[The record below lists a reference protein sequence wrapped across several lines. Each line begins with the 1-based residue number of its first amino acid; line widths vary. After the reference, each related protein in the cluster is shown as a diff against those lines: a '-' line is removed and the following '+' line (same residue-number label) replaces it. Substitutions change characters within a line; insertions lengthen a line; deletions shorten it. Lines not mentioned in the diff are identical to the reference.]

1 MASIKYYLDTRR
13 RVEKAPLFLKV
24 SHGGKA
30 AMILVD
36 KIAPSD
42 WDATNQMY
50 IGNAR
55 QMRGRL
61 ENLRHEA
68 ERLMIDLK
76 FSGDLPSMS
85 AADLA
90 DAIRKNAFNEPPR
103 RRSGNFLAALSG
115 YRDSLDRPGTRDVY
129 DRTIAA
135 LSDFDRDLPVR
146 SFEDIDRNY
155 LERFERFC
163 RRTMKINTIS
173 ILMRNIRAIFNRAID
188 DGVTESYPFRAY
200 KIKSEETRK
209 RALTAEQMAWIVTM
223 KPGNGQEEA
232 RDIFLLSFYLI
243 GMNLADLLT
252 AKRTDLSGGYLNY
265 RRAKTGRLYS
275 VKIEQEAAA
284 IIDKYAGKE
293 YLINALERYV
303 DAKSYRCHINQRLK
317 TFGRPIGKK
326 GKILGPG
333 LFPDLSTYWARHSWA
348 TIAYEI
354 GVPIDIIGQALG
366 HTDGTHRVT
375 FVYIKE
381 DQGKVDEANR
391 KVLDF
396 IKKISG

>member
-1 MASIKYYLDTRR
+1 MASVKYYLDTRR
-13 RVEKAPLFLKV
+13 CGEKAPLFLRI
-24 SHGGKA
+24 SHHGKA

-42 WDATNQMY
+42 WDEANQVYRGKVRM
-50 IGNAR
+50 
-55 QMRGRL
+55 MRGRL
-61 ENLRHEA
+61 ESLRDGA
-68 ERLMIDLK
+68 ERLLADLR
-76 FSGDLPSMS
+76 FSGELPSMS

-90 DAIRKNAFNEPPR
+90 DAVRKEAFDEPPR
-103 RRSGNFLAALSG
+103 RRRGNFLAALSG
-115 YRDSLDRPGTRDVY
+115 YRNSLDRPGTREVY
-129 DRTIAA
+129 GRTIAA
-135 LSDFDRDLPVR
+135 LSDFDPELSAR

-155 LERFERFC
+155 LERFERYC
-163 RRTMKINTIS
+163 RRSMKINTIS
-173 ILMRNIRAIFNRAID
+173 ILMRNIRTIFNRAID
-188 DGVTESYPFRAY
+188 DGVTAEYPFRAY

-209 RALTAEQMAWIVTM
+209 RALTAEQMAWIVNM
-223 KPGNGQEEA
+223 EPVNGQQEA

-243 GMNLADLLT
+243 GMNMADLLA

-275 VKIEQEAAA
+275 IKVEPEAAA
-284 IIDKYAGKE
+284 LIEKYAGKK
-293 YLINALERYV
+293 YLINAMERYG
-303 DAKSYRCHINQRLK
+303 DAKSYRSHINLRLK

-333 LFPDLSTYWARHSWA
+333 LFPDLSTYWARHTWA

-366 HTDGTHRVT
+366 HSDGAHRVT

-391 KVLDF
+391 KVLDY